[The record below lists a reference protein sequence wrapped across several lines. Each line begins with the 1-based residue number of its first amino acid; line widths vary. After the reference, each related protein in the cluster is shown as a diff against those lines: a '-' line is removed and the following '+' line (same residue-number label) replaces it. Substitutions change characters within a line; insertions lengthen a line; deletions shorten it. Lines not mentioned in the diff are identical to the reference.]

1 MCTATL
7 WMSFPD
13 TKKVFTAQ
21 RNLNLTEA
29 KRALMGFTQ
38 ERNRARTEKKTS
50 SSPRVESLST
60 ARTSGIEGAG
70 SSEKMTVQDT
80 VRICSPIMGRSV

>member
-38 ERNRARTEKKTS
+38 GRNRARTEKITS
-50 SSPRVESLST
+50 SSPRVESLSA
-60 ARTSGIEGAG
+60 ARTSGTEGVVLSG
-70 SSEKMTVQDT
+70 K
-80 VRICSPIMGRSV
+80 